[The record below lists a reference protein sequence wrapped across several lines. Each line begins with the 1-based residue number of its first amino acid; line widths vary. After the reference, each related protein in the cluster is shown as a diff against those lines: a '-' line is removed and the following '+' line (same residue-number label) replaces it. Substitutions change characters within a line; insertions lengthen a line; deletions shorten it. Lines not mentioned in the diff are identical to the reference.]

1 MEDIPHLEQLENIF
15 LCHVYF
21 GFLDI
26 LGKIEIG
33 CHVFAVLSKR
43 RYFGNKTGKKNSRK
57 YEWSAVKWL

>member
-33 CHVFAVLSKR
+33 CHVFAVLEVIRHGR
-43 RYFGNKTGKKNSRK
+43 RAGKKI
-57 YEWSAVKWL
+57 V